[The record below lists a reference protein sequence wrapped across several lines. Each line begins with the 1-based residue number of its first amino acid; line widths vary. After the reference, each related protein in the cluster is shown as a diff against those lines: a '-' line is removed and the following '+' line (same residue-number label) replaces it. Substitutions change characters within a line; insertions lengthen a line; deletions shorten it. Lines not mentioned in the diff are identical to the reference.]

1 MIRITSS
8 TLASRLTSDL
18 TRLSSTQSRL
28 TQQMASGKRLSEA
41 SDDVPATGRVMSYE
55 SEKRMLQQYERNAQ
69 RGLTNIAVSTTTLT
83 SIRQLASKAF
93 NLAPTASSSG
103 DPAQHA
109 ALATQLDGYLEQVVS
124 LANTQVNGNYLFGA
138 EEIGTAPFTVTRDA
152 TTGRISSVTYTG
164 TTGAAP
170 QIDVSEGARVSTT
183 TSGAQNQDLETFLQN
198 LVGLRDA
205 VYDLGTATAANDQP
219 GMATARATL
228 NSIQNDLGDDEDNMV
243 DTLSS
248 LATSQY
254 RIEVTRTQNATRFN
268 QLANLSDGESNIDL
282 AETIIQFQSAER
294 SYSAALQAGSKLFQ
308 QSLLDYI

>member
-103 DPAQHA
+103 DPAQHT
-109 ALATQLDGYLEQVVS
+109 ALATQLDGYLEQVLS

-138 EEIGTAPFTVTRDA
+138 EETGSAPFSATRDA

-170 QIDVSEGARVSTT
+170 QIDVSEGARVATT
-183 TSGAQNQDLETFLQN
+183 TSGAQNEDLETFLN
-198 LVGLRDA
+198 HLVQLRDA
-205 VYDLGTATAANDQP
+205 VAAGDKTAT
-219 GMATARATL
+219 
-228 NSIQNDLGDDEDNMV
+228 NSIQNLLGDDEDNMV

-268 QLANLSDGESNIDL
+268 QLANLSDGESNINL

-294 SYSAALQAGSKLFQ
+294 SYSAALQAGSKMFQ

>member
-69 RGLTNIAVSTTTLT
+69 RGLTNIAVSTTALT
-83 SIRQLASKAF
+83 AIRQLASKAF
-93 NLAPTASSSG
+93 NLAPTAASSG
-103 DPAQHA
+103 DSAQHA

-152 TTGRISSVTYTG
+152 DTGRISSVTYTG

-170 QIDVSEGARVSTT
+170 QIDVSEGARVATT
-183 TSGAQNQDLETFLQN
+183 TSGAQNQDLETFLN
-198 LVGLRDA
+198 HLVQLRNA
-205 VYDLGTATAANDQP
+205 VAVDDKTAT
-219 GMATARATL
+219 
-228 NSIQNDLGDDEDNMV
+228 NSIQNALGDDEDNMV

>member
-103 DPAQHA
+103 DPAQHT
-109 ALATQLDGYLEQVVS
+109 ALATQLDGYLEQVLS

-138 EEIGTAPFTVTRDA
+138 EETGSAPFSATRDA

-170 QIDVSEGARVSTT
+170 QIDVSEGARVATT
-183 TSGAQNQDLETFLQN
+183 TSGAQNQDLETFLN
-198 LVGLRDA
+198 HLVQLRDA
-205 VYDLGTATAANDQP
+205 VAVDDKTAT
-219 GMATARATL
+219 
-228 NSIQNDLGDDEDNMV
+228 NSIQNALGDDEDNMV

>member
-18 TRLSSTQSRL
+18 TRLSATQSRL

-83 SIRQLASKAF
+83 SIKDLASKAF
-93 NLAPTASSSG
+93 NLAPTAIASG
-103 DPAQHA
+103 DPAQHTS
-109 ALATQLDGYLEQVVS
+109 LATQIDGYLEQAVS
-124 LANTQVNGNYLFGA
+124 LANTQISGNYLFGA
-138 EEIGTAPFTVTRDA
+138 EETGTVPFTVTRDA
-152 TTGRISSVTYTG
+152 TTNRITAVTYNG
-164 TTGAAP
+164 TAAAAP
-170 QIDVSEGARVSTT
+170 EIDVSEGTRVATT
-183 TSGAQNQDLETFLQN
+183 TSGPQNEELETLFNHLAQLREAIATDNKPTANTLQN
-198 LVGLRDA
+198 A
-205 VYDLGTATAANDQP
+205 V
-219 GMATARATL
+219 
-228 NSIQNDLGDDEDNMV
+228 GDDRDNLTDV
-243 DTLSS
+243 LSS

-268 QLANLSDGESNIDL
+268 QLADLSDGESNINL
-282 AETIIQFQSAER
+282 AETIIQYQSAER
-294 SYSAALQAGSKLFQ
+294 SYQAALQAGAKIFQ